1 MPFTYLLLKSV
12 RQLKSVR
19 EALCSD
25 VEVAVLHELL
35 LLLAEQELLLR
46 LLAGLLTGTLGGR
59 GARGGL
65 GRGGNVGAGVWQC
78 GEARWVRVFII
89 AGEQAAAKPLMFVFR
104 SFFEASRISKPER
117 QAEGGEERKRKEVE
131 DRMTGAPICK
141 NQRRSTPL

>member
-1 MPFTYLLLKSV
+1 M
-12 RQLKSVR
+12 
-19 EALCSD
+19 
-25 VEVAVLHELL
+25 
-35 LLLAEQELLLR
+35 
-46 LLAGLLTGTLGGR
+46 
-59 GARGGL
+59 
-65 GRGGNVGAGVWQC
+65 
-78 GEARWVRVFII
+78 FII